1 MIKEFALTS
10 VYFQIISLCYIL
22 MLIFV
27 FFSKKRIDSSENK
40 IYKFLL
46 ITNGLGLIL
55 DILSVYTIK
64 YRNEMPIF
72 NYFVTKFYLIYL
84 LTWISGFTSY
94 IITLTKD
101 ETKYYQIRKKLLI
114 YIYIIS
120 LIIIFALPLYYYNEN
135 DIIYSYGPSAS
146 YLYAVS
152 GLFIVS
158 WIINMVRR
166 FSYIKKIKCV
176 PIFAYIVFG
185 ILVIVIQASNPQ
197 ILLMTSMESFVT
209 VLMFHTIEN
218 PDVKLIEQLNIAK
231 EQAEK
236 ANRAK
241 SDFLSSMSHEI
252 RTPLNAI
259 AGLSEDIASFK
270 TDVPKQVREDSED
283 IIDASNTLLEIVGN
297 ILDISK
303 IESNKLDIV
312 EAPYN
317 FTKEITSLAKI
328 NKTRIGKKPIEMIVD
343 IAEDIPY
350 ELIGD
355 KVHIKEIVN
364 NLLSNGI
371 KYTDKGAVTL
381 SVKCINDK
389 DNCKLMISV
398 TDTGRGIK
406 PESIGR
412 LFNKFDRLD
421 MDRNTT
427 IEGTG
432 LGLAIT
438 KKLVEMMGGNI
449 NVNSTYGKGSI
460 FVVNIVQKI
469 SKMTKPVSK
478 ENVNVKVEDI
488 NYKNKKILIVD
499 DNELNIKVAN
509 RALSDLEVKTDEVLS
524 GKEAIE
530 KVKKNKYDIILLDI
544 MMPEMNGEET
554 LAKLKEIDGFN
565 TPVIAL
571 TADALEG
578 AKDKYLSEGFDGYIA
593 KPFTRDQIKEKLDKV
608 LINQENNS

>member
-1 MIKEFALTS
+1 MIKEFALSS

-64 YRNEMPIF
+64 YRNEMPIT

-84 LTWISGFTSY
+84 LTWISEFTFY
-94 IITLTKD
+94 IVTLTK
-101 ETKYYQIRKKLLI
+101 EESKYYERCKKILL
-114 YIYIIS
+114 YIYLIS
-120 LIIIFALPLYYYNEN
+120 VVAIFVLPLNYFSEG
-135 DIIYSYGPSAS
+135 DIIYSYGPSAN
-146 YLYAVS
+146 YLYAISAV
-152 GLFIVS
+152 LIVT

-185 ILVIVIQASNPQ
+185 VLVIAIQGSNPQ

-218 PDVKLIEQLNIAK
+218 PDMRLIEKLNVAK
-231 EQAEK
+231 DEAEK

-259 AGLSEDIASFK
+259 AGLSEDILTYK
-270 TDVPKQVREDSED
+270 NDVPKQVREDCED
-283 IIDASNTLLEIVGN
+283 IIEASNTLLEIVGN
-297 ILDISK
+297 ILNISK

-312 EAPYN
+312 QEPYR
-317 FTKEITSLAKI
+317 FAKEITNLAKI
-328 NKTRIGKKPIEMIVD
+328 NKTRIGEKPIELKLEL
-343 IAEDIPY
+343 AEDIPY

-355 KVHIKEIVN
+355 KIHIKEVIN
-364 NLLSNGI
+364 NLLSNAI
-371 KYTDKGAVTL
+371 KYTEEGTVYL
-381 SVKCINDK
+381 RVKCINK
-389 DNCKLMISV
+389 DNKCNLFISV
-398 TDTGRGIK
+398 EDTGRGIK
-406 PESIGR
+406 KEYINR
-412 LFNKFDRLD
+412 LFEKFDRLD
-421 MDRNTT
+421 IDKKTT

-438 KKLVEMMGGNI
+438 KKLVSMMGGTI
-449 NVNSTYGKGSI
+449 NVSSVYGKGSI
-460 FVVNIVQKI
+460 FVVNITQTI
-469 SKMTKPVSK
+469 SKMTKPEDETVIVTK
-478 ENVNVKVEDI
+478 ENKVD
-488 NYKNKKILIVD
+488 YSKKKILVVD
-499 DNELNIKVAN
+499 DNLLNLKVAN
-509 RALSDLEVKTDEVLS
+509 RALSDLKIKIDEVTS
-524 GKEAIE
+524 GMDAIK
-530 KVKKNKYDIILLDI
+530 KVKENKYDVILLDI

-554 LAKLKEIDGFN
+554 LKKLKELPGFN
-565 TPVIAL
+565 IPVIAV

-578 AKDKYLSEGFDGYIA
+578 AKEKYLKEGFNQYVA
-593 KPFTRDQIKEKLDKV
+593 KPFTRDQIKEKLDRVFIKD
-608 LINQENNS
+608 SK

>member
-1 MIKEFALTS
+1 MIKEFTLSS

-27 FFSKKRIDSSENK
+27 FFSKKRIDSLENK

-46 ITNGLGLIL
+46 ITNGLGLIF

-64 YRNEMPIF
+64 YRNEMPIT

-84 LTWISGFTSY
+84 LTWISEFTFY
-94 IITLTKD
+94 IVTLTK
-101 ETKYYQIRKKLLI
+101 EESKYYERCKKILL
-114 YIYIIS
+114 YIYLIS
-120 LIIIFALPLYYYNEN
+120 VVAIFVLPLNYFSEG
-135 DIIYSYGPSAS
+135 DIIYSYGPSAN
-146 YLYAVS
+146 YLYAISAV
-152 GLFIVS
+152 LIVT

-185 ILVIVIQASNPQ
+185 VLVIAIQGSNPQ

-218 PDVKLIEQLNIAK
+218 PDIKLIEQLNIAK
-231 EQAEK
+231 EQADR

-259 AGLSEDIASFK
+259 AGLSEDILTFK
-270 TDVPKQVREDSED
+270 SKVPKQVKEDSED
-283 IIDASNTLLEIVGN
+283 IIEASNTLLEIVGN

-317 FTKEITSLAKI
+317 FVKEITTLAKI
-328 NKTRIGKKPIEMIVD
+328 NKTRIGEKPIVFKTHF
-343 IAEDIPY
+343 AEDIPY

-355 KVHIKEIVN
+355 KVHIKEVVN
-364 NLLSNGI
+364 NLLSNAI
-371 KYTDKGAVTL
+371 KYTDKGEVNL
-381 SVKCINDK
+381 DVKCINK
-389 DNCKLMISV
+389 NNNCNLIISV
-398 TDTGRGIK
+398 QDTGKGIK
-406 PESIGR
+406 QESIGR
-412 LFNKFDRLD
+412 LFDKFDRLD
-421 MDRNTT
+421 MDRNST

-438 KKLVEMMGGNI
+438 KNLVEMMGGTI

-460 FVVNIVQKI
+460 FVVNLSQKI
-469 SKMTKPVSK
+469 SQMTKPVGNESESK
-478 ENVNVKVEDI
+478 SEVKVV
-488 NYKNKKILIVD
+488 YKNKTVLVVD
-499 DNELNIKVAN
+499 DNMLNIKVAN
-509 RALSDLEVKTDEVLS
+509 RALSDLDVKIEDVLS
-524 GKEAIE
+524 GKDAID
-530 KVKKNKYDIILLDI
+530 KVKKNKYDVILLDI

-554 LAKLKEIDGFN
+554 LVELKKIKDFD
-565 TPVIAL
+565 TPVVAL
-571 TADALEG
+571 TADAIQG
-578 AKDKYLSEGFDGYIA
+578 AKEKYLKEGFDDYIA
-593 KPFTRDQIKEKLDKV
+593 KPFTRDQIKEKLDK
-608 LINQENNS
+608 IFSE

>member
-1 MIKEFALTS
+1 MIKEFALSS
-10 VYFQIISLCYIL
+10 VYFQTISLCYIL

-27 FFSKKRIDSSENK
+27 FFSKKRIDSLENK

-64 YRNEMPIF
+64 YRNEMPIT

-84 LTWISGFTSY
+84 LTWISEFTFY
-94 IITLTKD
+94 IVTLTK
-101 ETKYYQIRKKLLI
+101 EESKYYERCKKILL
-114 YIYIIS
+114 YIYLIS
-120 LIIIFALPLYYYNEN
+120 VVAIFVLPLNYFSEG
-135 DIIYSYGPSAS
+135 DIIYSYGPSAN
-146 YLYAVS
+146 YLYAISAV
-152 GLFIVS
+152 LIVT

-185 ILVIVIQASNPQ
+185 VLVIAIQGSNPQ

-218 PDVKLIEQLNIAK
+218 PDIKLISQLNIAK
-231 EQAEK
+231 EQAER
-236 ANRAK
+236 ANGAK

-259 AGLSEDIASFK
+259 AGLSEDILTYK
-270 TDVPKQVREDSED
+270 NDVPKQVREDSED
-283 IIDASNTLLEIVGN
+283 LISASNTLLEIVGN

-317 FTKEITSLAKI
+317 FVKEITTLAKI
-328 NKTRIGKKPIEMIVD
+328 NKTRIGEKPIVFKTHF
-343 IAEDIPY
+343 AEDIPY

-355 KVHIKEIVN
+355 KVHIKEVVN
-364 NLLSNGI
+364 NLLSNAI
-371 KYTDKGAVTL
+371 KYTDKGEVNL
-381 SVKCINDK
+381 DVKCINK
-389 DNCKLMISV
+389 NNNCNLIISV
-398 TDTGRGIK
+398 QDTGKGIK
-406 PESIGR
+406 QESIGR
-412 LFNKFDRLD
+412 LFDKFDRLD
-421 MDRNTT
+421 MDRNST

-438 KKLVEMMGGNI
+438 KKLVEMMGGTI

-460 FVVNIVQKI
+460 FVVNLSQKI
-469 SKMTKPVSK
+469 SQMTKPVGNESESK
-478 ENVNVKVEDI
+478 SEVKVV
-488 NYKNKKILIVD
+488 YKNKTVLVVD
-499 DNELNIKVAN
+499 DNMLNIKVAN
-509 RALSDLEVKTDEVLS
+509 RALSDLDVKIEDVLS
-524 GKEAIE
+524 GKDAID
-530 KVKKNKYDIILLDI
+530 KVKKNKYDVILLDI

-554 LAKLKEIDGFN
+554 LVELKKIKDFD
-565 TPVIAL
+565 TPVVAL
-571 TADALEG
+571 TADAIQG
-578 AKDKYLSEGFDGYIA
+578 AKEKYLKEGFDDYIA
-593 KPFTRDQIKEKLDKV
+593 KPFTRDQIKEKLDK
-608 LINQENNS
+608 IFSE

>member
-1 MIKEFALTS
+1 MIKEFALSS

-27 FFSKKRIDSSENK
+27 FFSKKRIDSLENK

-64 YRNEMPIF
+64 YRNEMPIT

-84 LTWISGFTSY
+84 LTWISEFTFY
-94 IITLTKD
+94 IVTLTK
-101 ETKYYQIRKKLLI
+101 EESKYYERCKKILL
-114 YIYIIS
+114 YIYLIS
-120 LIIIFALPLYYYNEN
+120 VVAIFVLPLNYFSEG
-135 DIIYSYGPSAS
+135 DIIYSYGPSAN
-146 YLYAVS
+146 YLYAISAV
-152 GLFIVS
+152 LIVT

-185 ILVIVIQASNPQ
+185 VLVIAIQESNPQ

-218 PDVKLIEQLNIAK
+218 PDIKLISQLNIARD
-231 EQAEK
+231 EAEK

-259 AGLSEDIASFK
+259 AGLSEDILTFK
-270 TDVPKQVREDSED
+270 SKVPKQVKEDSED

-312 EAPYN
+312 EDEYN
-317 FTKEITSLAKI
+317 FTKEMNTLAKI
-328 NKTRIGKKPIEMIVD
+328 NKTRIGKKPIELIVD
-343 IAEDIPY
+343 IAEDVPY
-350 ELIGD
+350 EVIGD
-355 KVHIKEIVN
+355 KVHVKEIVN
-364 NLLSNGI
+364 NLLSNAI
-371 KYTDKGAVTL
+371 KYTEEGTVTL
-381 SVKCINDK
+381 KVKCINK
-389 DNCKLMISV
+389 EKKCNLIISV
-398 TDTGRGIK
+398 EDTGIGIK
-406 PESIGR
+406 KESINR
-412 LFNKFDRLD
+412 LFDKFDRLGIE
-421 MDRNTT
+421 RSST

-438 KKLVEMMGGNI
+438 KKLVEMMGGTI
-449 NVNSTYGKGSI
+449 TVSSTFGKGST
-460 FVVNIVQKI
+460 FMVNLVQKI
-469 SKMTKPVSK
+469 SRMSKPTSTITKKESNSK
-478 ENVNVKVEDI
+478 ID
-488 NYKNKKILIVD
+488 YSNKKILVVD
-499 DNELNIKVAN
+499 DNELNLKVAG
-509 RALSDLEVKTDEVLS
+509 RALSDLNVKIEDVLS
-524 GKEAIE
+524 GREAID
-530 KVKKNKYDIILLDI
+530 KVKKNKYDVILLDI

-554 LAKLKEIDGFN
+554 LVELKKIKDFD
-565 TPVIAL
+565 TPVVAL
-571 TADALEG
+571 TADAIQG
-578 AKDKYLSEGFDGYIA
+578 AKEKYLNEGFDDYIA
-593 KPFTRDQIKEKLDKV
+593 KPFTRDQIKEKLDK
-608 LINQENNS
+608 IFSE

>member
-1 MIKEFALTS
+1 MIKEFALSS

-27 FFSKKRIDSSENK
+27 FFSKKRIDSLENK

-64 YRNEMPIF
+64 YRNEMPIT

-84 LTWISGFTSY
+84 LTWISEFTFY
-94 IITLTKD
+94 IVTLTK
-101 ETKYYQIRKKLLI
+101 EESKYYERCKKILL
-114 YIYIIS
+114 YIYLIS
-120 LIIIFALPLYYYNEN
+120 VVAIFVLPLNYFSEG
-135 DIIYSYGPSAS
+135 DIIYSYGPSAN
-146 YLYAVS
+146 YLYAISAV
-152 GLFIVS
+152 LIVT

-185 ILVIVIQASNPQ
+185 VLVIAIQESNPQ

-218 PDVKLIEQLNIAK
+218 PDIKLISQLNIARD
-231 EQAEK
+231 EAEK

-259 AGLSEDIASFK
+259 AGLSEDILTFK
-270 TDVPKQVREDSED
+270 SKVPKQVKEDSED

-312 EAPYN
+312 EDEYN
-317 FTKEITSLAKI
+317 FTKEMNTLAKI
-328 NKTRIGKKPIEMIVD
+328 NKTRIGKKPIELIVD
-343 IAEDIPY
+343 IAEDVPY
-350 ELIGD
+350 EVIGD
-355 KVHIKEIVN
+355 KVHVKEIVN
-364 NLLSNGI
+364 NLLSNAI
-371 KYTDKGAVTL
+371 KYTEEGTVTL
-381 SVKCINDK
+381 KVKCINK
-389 DNCKLMISV
+389 EKKCNLIISV
-398 TDTGRGIK
+398 EDTGIGIK
-406 PESIGR
+406 KESINR
-412 LFNKFDRLD
+412 LFDKFDRLGIE
-421 MDRNTT
+421 RSST

-438 KKLVEMMGGNI
+438 KKLVEMMDGTI
-449 NVNSTYGKGSI
+449 TVSSTFGKGST
-460 FVVNIVQKI
+460 FMVNLVQKI
-469 SKMTKPVSK
+469 SRMSKPTSTITKKESNSK
-478 ENVNVKVEDI
+478 ID
-488 NYKNKKILIVD
+488 YSNKKILVVD
-499 DNELNIKVAN
+499 DNELNLKVAG
-509 RALSDLEVKTDEVLS
+509 RALSDLNVKIEDVLS
-524 GKEAIE
+524 GREAID
-530 KVKKNKYDIILLDI
+530 KVKKNKYDVILLDI

-554 LAKLKEIDGFN
+554 LVELKKIKDFD
-565 TPVIAL
+565 TPVVAL
-571 TADALEG
+571 TADAIQG
-578 AKDKYLSEGFDGYIA
+578 AKEKYLNEGFDDYIA
-593 KPFTRDQIKEKLDKV
+593 KPFTRDQIKEKLDK
-608 LINQENNS
+608 IFSE